1 MISPTV
7 SRAVPHQVFLI
18 KERIFCLP
26 RVIQPRKLRCAV
38 LCAQQAVLR
47 SLRSAEGT
55 AVSWGTKGSPS
66 LQPHISSTWLWAQ
79 CLQDGR
85 ELLQC
90 AASCS
95 GGGRLGAAIQKLGK
109 QNAVVGI
116 GTALHQ
122 GLDCTSARLGSA
134 TPTVSFSL
142 PSFISVVPRVWLN
155 ENEVS
160 SF

>member
-1 MISPTV
+1 M
-7 SRAVPHQVFLI
+7 
-18 KERIFCLP
+18 
-26 RVIQPRKLRCAV
+26 
-38 LCAQQAVLR
+38 
-47 SLRSAEGT
+47 
-55 AVSWGTKGSPS
+55 
-66 LQPHISSTWLWAQ
+66 
-79 CLQDGR
+79 
-85 ELLQC
+85 
-90 AASCS
+90 SCS
-95 GGGRLGAAIQKLGK
+95 SVLPAALGEGGWDSAAIQKLGE